1 MCAMLITGLFH
12 CAIRTADLPRTR
24 AFYLGVLGMVD
35 VPRPASIK
43 FDGAWFA
50 LPTPTKDV
58 IVHVYA
64 GDVAKGTD
72 GTIAP
77 HNEQGVVD
85 HLSVSAHG
93 FLDFRARFQKMGL
106 SHREQNN
113 GSTNWQ
119 MFVHDPNGLKIEL
132 TFEQTGEQGLPVDI
146 PPALKYKAA
155 ERFFNP
161 SEYDNLPRG

>member
-1 MCAMLITGLFH
+1 MLITGLFH
-12 CAIRTADLPRTR
+12 CAIRTSDLAATR
-24 AFYLGVLGMVD
+24 HFYCNVLGMVD

-43 FDGAWFA
+43 FEGAWFA

-72 GTIAP
+72 GSIAP

-93 FLDFRARFQKMGL
+93 FLGFRAKFQSLGL

-132 TFEQTGEQGLPVDI
+132 TFEQTGEQGLPVPI
-146 PPALKYKAA
+146 PDALKYKAA

-161 SEYDNLPRG
+161 AEYRELAKAA